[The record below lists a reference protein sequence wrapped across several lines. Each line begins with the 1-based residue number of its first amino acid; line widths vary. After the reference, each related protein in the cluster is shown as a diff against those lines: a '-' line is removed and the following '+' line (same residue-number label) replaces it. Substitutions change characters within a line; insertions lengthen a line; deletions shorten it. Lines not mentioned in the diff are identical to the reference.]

1 MNWTTPADLRRQVM
15 RLWDKGLLLAC
26 IARGEQQFPK
36 RLMLKGPTRSE
47 MADRFD
53 EVRRWIGNL
62 EGGAGHYR
70 VVTCTIDHRIL
81 GTNVVPAEVWLDS
94 LDSALAFIGK
104 LPEADR
110 FLAVVQLTRGRLPE
124 LVPWLVKRPLRA
136 LELAEDWPRLL
147 DIVAWL
153 RAHPRPG
160 IYLRQVDLA
169 GVHSKFIE
177 AHRAVLS
184 ELFDLALP
192 AAAVDFSACGVAG
205 FCRRYGFRE
214 KPVRLRFR
222 LLDSR
227 LALFGADTD
236 QDIAVTAETFAR
248 LNLPVQQVFITENE
262 INFLAFPAVA
272 DSMVVFGSG
281 YGFEMLAGAAWLH
294 GCRLYYWGDLDTHG
308 FAILDQLRT
317 LFPHVISFLMD
328 RETLLTHRPLWG
340 EEAQPETRELPR
352 LTAAERTVYD
362 DLRLN
367 RVGRQVRLEQEK
379 IGFVSMQKALNLLNE
394 S

>member
-1 MNWTTPADLRRQVM
+1 M
-15 RLWDKGLLLAC
+15 RLWDKGLLLAG
-26 IARGEQQFPK
+26 IARGEQLFPK

-47 MADRFD
+47 MAERFD
-53 EVRRWIGNL
+53 EVRRWIGSL
-62 EGGAGHYR
+62 ERGAEHYR
-70 VVTCTIDHRIL
+70 VVRYTIDHRIL
-81 GTNVVPAEVWLDS
+81 GTNVVPAEIWIDS
-94 LDSALAFIGK
+94 LDQALALIDQV
-104 LPEADR
+104 LAAER
-110 FLAVVQLTRGRLPE
+110 FCAVVSLTLDRLPE

-147 DIVAWL
+147 GIVAWL

-169 GVHSKFIE
+169 GVHSKFVE

-184 ELFDLALP
+184 ELLDLALP

-222 LLDSR
+222 LLDAE

-248 LNLPVQQVFITENE
+248 LNLPVQRVFITENE

-272 DSMVVFGSG
+272 DSMVIFGSG

-308 FAILDQLRT
+308 FAILDQLRAV
-317 LFPHVISFLMD
+317 FPDVTSFLMD
-328 RETLLTHRPLWG
+328 RETLLVHRPLWG
-340 EEAQPETRELPR
+340 EEPQPEIRELPR
-352 LTAAERTVYD
+352 LNAKERIVYD

-367 RVGRQVRLEQEK
+367 RFGN
-379 IGFVSMQKALNLLNE
+379 G
-394 S
+394 